1 MSAFELFVA
10 IGGTLLVI
18 FFIIQALQRE
28 REPDGYK
35 HRDGLIAMARRGK
48 VKPSVPLRPAA
59 ARMLAAKEKAAAA
72 KPKQRGTP
80 PAVSED
86 DSKPSVS

>member
-18 FFIIQALQRE
+18 FFLIQAMQRD

-35 HRDGLIAMARRGK
+35 HRDGLIAMVRPRKGK
-48 VKPSVPLRPAA
+48 PAVPLRPAA
-59 ARMLAAKEKAAAA
+59 AKLVAEKERAERA
-72 KPKQRGTP
+72 QRP
-80 PAVSED
+80 RPAD
-86 DSKPSVS
+86 DGLES

>member
-18 FFIIQALQRE
+18 FFLVQAMQRN

-35 HRDGLIAMARRGK
+35 HRDGLVAMARPPGRE
-48 VKPSVPLRPAA
+48 KPPVPLRPAA
-59 ARMLAAKEKAAAA
+59 AKVLAEKERAARAERVRLA
-72 KPKQRGTP
+72 DDGSDGSR
-80 PAVSED
+80 SEG
-86 DSKPSVS
+86 